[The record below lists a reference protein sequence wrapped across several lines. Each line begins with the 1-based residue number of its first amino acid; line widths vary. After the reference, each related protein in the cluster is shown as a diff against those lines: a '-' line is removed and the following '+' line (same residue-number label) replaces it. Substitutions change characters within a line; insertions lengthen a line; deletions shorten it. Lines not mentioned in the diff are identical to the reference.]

1 MLCRVTTLKSMNA
14 NGIKVEKGMSVEVV
28 SQTNNFNNP
37 KDRDAMK
44 EAFIRKYGIDVTKAM
59 PSLTF
64 FQIEVLSR

>member
-14 NGIKVEKGMSVEVV
+14 NSVKVEKGMSVEVV

-37 KDRDAMK
+37 KDRNAMK
-44 EAFIRKYGIDVTKAM
+44 EAFIRKYGIDITKAM